1 MISIT
6 NAAKEPHITPLQD
19 SMWHRGIAGIDSCV
33 FNFFENFAAE
43 VSSNNSVKIRSGIG
57 MIQGRYFC
65 VEPSTYDEVTIANG
79 TQGEKR
85 KDLIVCRWTVD
96 EEQKVQSGDWV
107 VIQGTPTTGTPAA
120 PSHTAG
126 DLDAGDLIA
135 DMPFYEVTLDGINVT
150 GVAQKFTSLGG
161 IKKVMNIP
169 SNALKFLTGNG
180 NGDTPTNWGKAG
192 AGMAYIRTEG
202 MLTNQPMKYGW
213 LLNYTAGGSVVAQQ
227 FVGLDGNSP
236 VWYRSGN
243 SSGWYPGSNGWI
255 RSQDDNWGA
264 GGLCVLQLTSNT
276 GTWGTSG
283 GTVTPVKIAYQS
295 GGILKDNGDSTF
307 TTKKACKVKVS
318 GSMIIL
324 PADSNAWCTLRCE
337 LRKGGTQLAIASSA
351 NYVGNTD
358 IVPFSEDIV
367 NLSAGDTIRLH
378 AYATAANKL
387 RLGAP
392 TTVSLQIL

>member
-19 SMWHRGIAGIDSCV
+19 SMWHRGMAGIDSCV

-120 PSHTAG
+120 PSYTAG

-150 GVAQKFTSLGG
+150 GVAQKFDKLSG
-161 IKKVMNIP
+161 I
-169 SNALKFLTGNG
+169 
-180 NGDTPTNWGKAG
+180 GKLVSDET
-192 AGMAYIRTEG
+192 IQ
-202 MLTNQPMKYGW
+202 MLADKG
-213 LLNYTAGGSVVAQQ
+213 
-227 FVGLDGNSP
+227 
-236 VWYRSGN
+236 
-243 SSGWYPGSNGWI
+243 YPI
-255 RSQDDNWGA
+255 
-264 GGLCVLQLTSNT
+264 
-276 GTWGTSG
+276 SG
-283 GTVTPVKIAYQS
+283 G
-295 GGILKDNGDSTF
+295 G
-307 TTKKACKVKVS
+307 
-318 GSMIIL
+318 
-324 PADSNAWCTLRCE
+324 NA
-337 LRKGGTQLAIASSA
+337 
-351 NYVGNTD
+351 
-358 IVPFSEDIV
+358 
-367 NLSAGDTIRLH
+367 
-378 AYATAANKL
+378 
-387 RLGAP
+387 
-392 TTVSLQIL
+392 

>member
-19 SMWHRGIAGIDSCV
+19 SMWHRGMTGIDSCV

-120 PSHTAG
+120 PSHTTG

-150 GVAQKFTSLGG
+150 GVRRKFTGLSGIGKFPNPLPISRGGTGATTSAAALAALGG
-161 IKKVMNIP
+161 VQIKKVWTNTSPGSDFPEQTIELNITDASFILVVFKITKS
-169 SNALKFLTGNG
+169 SNLWKVAILTC
-180 NGDTPTNWGKAG
+180 
-192 AGMAYIRTEG
+192 
-202 MLTNQPMKYGW
+202 
-213 LLNYTAGGSVVAQQ
+213 
-227 FVGLDGNSP
+227 DGNSYIMDAP
-236 VWYRSGN
+236 YN
-243 SSGWYPGSNGWI
+243 IDYE
-255 RSQDDNWGA
+255 
-264 GGLCVLQLTSNT
+264 
-276 GTWGTSG
+276 SG
-283 GTVTPVKIAYQS
+283 GTVIGTAFRGAAWKSNGIQFGKGYSKDHSDKNPIERPSFVIPIKIFAVK
-295 GGILKDNGDSTF
+295 G
-307 TTKKACKVKVS
+307 TK
-318 GSMIIL
+318 
-324 PADSNAWCTLRCE
+324 
-337 LRKGGTQLAIASSA
+337 
-351 NYVGNTD
+351 
-358 IVPFSEDIV
+358 
-367 NLSAGDTIRLH
+367 
-378 AYATAANKL
+378 
-387 RLGAP
+387 
-392 TTVSLQIL
+392 

>member
-19 SMWHRGIAGIDSCV
+19 SMWHRGMAGIDSCV

-120 PSHTAG
+120 PSHTDG

-161 IKKVMNIP
+161 IGKFPNPLPISKGGTGKTTATEALKALGGASIKKVWT
-169 SNALKFLTGNG
+169 NASIGSAFGAQTLKISATADYILILTSRGETIIVPKNAG
-180 NGDTPTNWGKAG
+180 KISYYGCEAYANQRTFTYTNNSLAV
-192 AGMAYIRTEG
+192 
-202 MLTNQPMKYGW
+202 
-213 LLNYTAGGSVVAQQ
+213 TAGEV
-227 FVGLDGNSP
+227 L
-236 VWYRSGN
+236 RSS
-243 SSGWYPGSNGWI
+243 SSGW
-255 RSQDDNWGA
+255 QTDNT
-264 GGLCVLQLTSNT
+264 VLKP
-276 GTWGTSG
+276 WY
-283 GTVTPVKIAYQS
+283 IFE
-295 GGILKDNGDSTF
+295 I
-307 TTKKACKVKVS
+307 
-318 GSMIIL
+318 
-324 PADSNAWCTLRCE
+324 
-337 LRKGGTQLAIASSA
+337 KGVI
-351 NYVGNTD
+351 
-358 IVPFSEDIV
+358 
-367 NLSAGDTIRLH
+367 
-378 AYATAANKL
+378 
-387 RLGAP
+387 
-392 TTVSLQIL
+392 

>member
-19 SMWHRGIAGIDSCV
+19 SMWHRGMAGIDSCV

-120 PSHTAG
+120 PSYTAG

-135 DMPFYEVTLDGINVT
+135 DMPFYEVTLDGINVI

-192 AGMAYIRTEG
+192 AGMTYISTEG
-202 MLTNQPMKYGW
+202 ILTNQPMKYGW

-264 GGLCVLQLTSNT
+264 GGLCVLQLTNNT
-276 GTWGTSG
+276 GTWNTSG

>member
-19 SMWHRGIAGIDSCV
+19 SMWHRGMAGIDSCV

-85 KDLIVCRWTVD
+85 KDLIVCRWTVN

-120 PSHTAG
+120 PAYTAG
-126 DLDAGDLIA
+126 DLDAGELIA

-150 GVAQKFTSLGG
+150 GVEKKFTSLGG
-161 IKKVMNIP
+161 IKKTVNIP
-169 SNALKFLTGNG
+169 SDALKFLTGNG

-192 AGMAYIRTEG
+192 PGMAYISTEG

-213 LLNYTAGGSVVAQQ
+213 LMNYTAGGSVVAQQ

-236 VWYRSGN
+236 VYYRSGN
-243 SSGWYPGSNGWI
+243 AGGWYPGSKGWVRSLDEKNGVGVVSDI
-255 RSQDDNWGA
+255 
-264 GGLCVLQLTSNT
+264 TT
-276 GTWGTSG
+276 TSG
-283 GTVTPVKIAYQS
+283 NRTMRTIKYG
-295 GGILKDNGDSTF
+295 NGDMEQYMWASNISMTF
-307 TTKKACKVKVS
+307 AANGNRFVDYVTFNALEKFAEPEKIIIDASCISNAGIAFLYANAFENDNKKAACFFDCPTA
-318 GSMIIL
+318 GARTIEHLTIY
-324 PADSNAWCTLRCE
+324 A
-337 LRKGGTQLAIASSA
+337 KG
-351 NYVGNTD
+351 
-358 IVPFSEDIV
+358 
-367 NLSAGDTIRLH
+367 
-378 AYATAANKL
+378 KWK
-387 RLGAP
+387 
-392 TTVSLQIL
+392 

>member
-19 SMWHRGIAGIDSCV
+19 SMWHRGMAGIDSCV

-120 PSHTAG
+120 PSHTDG

-135 DMPFYEVTLDGINVT
+135 DMPFYEVTLDGINVI

-161 IKKVMNIP
+161 IGKFPNPLPISKGGTGKTTAADALAALGGVQIKKVWTNDSPNSKFESREIP
-169 SNALKFLTGNG
+169 HDI
-180 NGDTPTNWGKAG
+180 DTTDCDWVVMIVRLKAG
-192 AGMAYIRTEG
+192 ADAESIAENAVIFR
-202 MLTNQPMKYGW
+202 
-213 LLNYTAGGSVVAQQ
+213 A
-227 FVGLDGNSP
+227 
-236 VWYRSGN
+236 
-243 SSGWYPGSNGWI
+243 GSNGELSISGTISGRRGTAI
-255 RSQDDNWGA
+255 RTASFGANNPKRYTIGGGVYFNDLVNTNDNDV
-264 GGLCVLQLTSNT
+264 CI
-276 GTWGTSG
+276 
-283 GTVTPVKIAYQS
+283 PVAMYE
-295 GGILKDNGDSTF
+295 
-307 TTKKACKVKVS
+307 A
-318 GSMIIL
+318 
-324 PADSNAWCTLRCE
+324 
-337 LRKGGTQLAIASSA
+337 KGVI
-351 NYVGNTD
+351 
-358 IVPFSEDIV
+358 
-367 NLSAGDTIRLH
+367 
-378 AYATAANKL
+378 
-387 RLGAP
+387 
-392 TTVSLQIL
+392 

>member
-19 SMWHRGIAGIDSCV
+19 SMWHRGMAGIDSCV

-120 PSHTAG
+120 PSYTAG

-135 DMPFYEVTLDGINVT
+135 DMPFYEVSLDGINVT
-150 GVAQKFTSLGG
+150 GVTQKFTSLSG
-161 IKKVMNIP
+161 IKKAINIP
-169 SNALKFLTGNG
+169 SDALKFLTGNG

-192 AGMAYIRTEG
+192 PGMAYISTEG

-243 SSGWYPGSNGWI
+243 ASGWY
-255 RSQDDNWGA
+255 
-264 GGLCVLQLTSNT
+264 
-276 GTWGTSG
+276 
-283 GTVTPVKIAYQS
+283 
-295 GGILKDNGDSTF
+295 
-307 TTKKACKVKVS
+307 S
-318 GSMIIL
+318 GS
-324 PADSNAWCTLRCE
+324 
-337 LRKGGTQLAIASSA
+337 KGWVRSLDEKNGTQMETVWTNPNPTSA
-351 NYVGNTD
+351 FANQKLDVDLSGYSLVMILFKIDANGRVAPPS
-358 IVPFSEDIV
+358 IVPIGQPAVNAYGNSTRFFLVHTQDITFDSV
-367 NLSAGDTIRLH
+367 SPSASVMIPYKIYGI
-378 AYATAANKL
+378 K
-387 RLGAP
+387 G
-392 TTVSLQIL
+392 VG

>member
-19 SMWHRGIAGIDSCV
+19 SMWHRGMAGIDSCV

-120 PSHTAG
+120 PSYTAG

-150 GVAQKFTSLGG
+150 GVAQKFTGLSG
-161 IKKVMNIP
+161 IG
-169 SNALKFLTGNG
+169 KFPN
-180 NGDTPTNWGKAG
+180 P
-192 AGMAYIRTEG
+192 
-202 MLTNQPMKYGW
+202 
-213 LLNYTAGGSVVAQQ
+213 
-227 FVGLDGNSP
+227 
-236 VWYRSGN
+236 
-243 SSGWYPGSNGWI
+243 
-255 RSQDDNWGA
+255 
-264 GGLCVLQLTSNT
+264 
-276 GTWGTSG
+276 
-283 GTVTPVKIAYQS
+283 
-295 GGILKDNGDSTF
+295 
-307 TTKKACKVKVS
+307 
-318 GSMIIL
+318 L
-324 PADSNAWCTLRCE
+324 PIS
-337 LRKGGTQLAIASSA
+337 KGGTGATTPADALALFGVHDHVIEEGETSDGTNGYIKFA
-351 NYVGNTD
+351 NGLMFQWGSKGVQTGQGTSTMKVDFPTAFKDTKYRFLALGNYNFHEGITVAEN
-358 IVPFSEDIV
+358 IYTTESQ
-367 NLSAGDTIRLH
+367 NRTTTS
-378 AYATAANKL
+378 
-387 RLGAP
+387 
-392 TTVSLQIL
+392 TTVSIYKTGNPYWFAIDWFAIGKWK

>member
-19 SMWHRGIAGIDSCV
+19 SMWHRGMAGIDSCV

-120 PSHTAG
+120 PSYTDG

-135 DMPFYEVTLDGINVT
+135 DMPFYEVILDGINVT

-161 IKKVMNIP
+161 IG
-169 SNALKFLTGNG
+169 KFPN
-180 NGDTPTNWGKAG
+180 P
-192 AGMAYIRTEG
+192 
-202 MLTNQPMKYGW
+202 
-213 LLNYTAGGSVVAQQ
+213 
-227 FVGLDGNSP
+227 
-236 VWYRSGN
+236 
-243 SSGWYPGSNGWI
+243 
-255 RSQDDNWGA
+255 
-264 GGLCVLQLTSNT
+264 
-276 GTWGTSG
+276 
-283 GTVTPVKIAYQS
+283 
-295 GGILKDNGDSTF
+295 
-307 TTKKACKVKVS
+307 
-318 GSMIIL
+318 L
-324 PADSNAWCTLRCE
+324 PIS
-337 LRKGGTQLAIASSA
+337 KGGTGATTPADALALFGVYDHVIEEGETSDGTNGYIKFANGLMFQWGSKGVQTGQGASTMKVDFPA
-351 NYVGNTD
+351 AFKDTKYRFLALGNYN
-358 IVPFSEDIV
+358 FSEGITV
-367 NLSAGDTIRLH
+367 SENIYT
-378 AYATAANKL
+378 T
-387 RLGAP
+387 GAQNRTTTS
-392 TTVSLQIL
+392 TTVSIYKTGNPYWFAIDWFAIGKWK

>member
-19 SMWHRGIAGIDSCV
+19 SMWHRGMAGIDSCV

-120 PSHTAG
+120 PSYTAG

-150 GVAQKFTSLGG
+150 GVVQKFASLGG
-161 IKKVMNIP
+161 IKKAINIP
-169 SNALKFLTGNG
+169 SDALKFLTGNG

-192 AGMAYIRTEG
+192 PGMAYISTEG
-202 MLTNQPMKYGW
+202 MLANQPMKYGW
-213 LLNYTAGGSVVAQQ
+213 LMNYTAGGSLVAQQ
-227 FVGLDGNSP
+227 FIGLDGNSP
-236 VWYRSGN
+236 VYYRSGN
-243 SSGWYPGSNGWI
+243 SSGWYPGSKSWVRSLDEKNGVAVVSDI
-255 RSQDDNWGA
+255 K
-264 GGLCVLQLTSNT
+264 T
-276 GTWGTSG
+276 TSG
-283 GTVTPVKIAYQS
+283 NRTMRTIKYG
-295 GGILKDNGDSTF
+295 NGDMEQYMWASNISMTF
-307 TTKKACKVKVS
+307 AANGNRFVDYVTFNTLEKFAEPEKIIIDASCISNAGIAFLYANKFENDNKKAICYFDCPTA
-318 GSMIIL
+318 GARTIEHLTIY
-324 PADSNAWCTLRCE
+324 A
-337 LRKGGTQLAIASSA
+337 KG
-351 NYVGNTD
+351 
-358 IVPFSEDIV
+358 
-367 NLSAGDTIRLH
+367 
-378 AYATAANKL
+378 KWK
-387 RLGAP
+387 
-392 TTVSLQIL
+392 

>member
-19 SMWHRGIAGIDSCV
+19 AMWHRGMAGIDSCV

-107 VIQGTPTTGTPAA
+107 VIQGNPTTGTPAA
-120 PSHTAG
+120 PSYTAG

-161 IKKVMNIP
+161 IGKLVSDETIQMFKDAGYPI
-169 SNALKFLTGNG
+169 TG
-180 NGDTPTNWGKAG
+180 G
-192 AGMAYIRTEG
+192 AT
-202 MLTNQPMKYGW
+202 
-213 LLNYTAGGSVVAQQ
+213 
-227 FVGLDGNSP
+227 LDGIIRDLI
-236 VWYRSGN
+236 VGGMIKTYEQD
-243 SSGWYPGSNGWI
+243 GWRIKKYADGTAEAWKTNTTASANG
-255 RSQDDNWGA
+255 
-264 GGLCVLQLTSNT
+264 
-276 GTWGTSG
+276 
-283 GTVTPVKIAYQS
+283 
-295 GGILKDNGDSTF
+295 F
-307 TTKKACKVKVS
+307 
-318 GSMIIL
+318 
-324 PADSNAWCTLRCE
+324 LRC
-337 LRKGGTQLAIASSA
+337 S
-351 NYVGNTD
+351 N
-358 IVPFSEDIV
+358 PFR
-367 NLSAGDTIRLH
+367 NA
-378 AYATAANKL
+378 K
-387 RLGAP
+387 
-392 TTVSLQIL
+392 SLQILTTSIYFGSNVGIVRSTPQIQSLSDQEFIIYVRTEDGTAAPSNVYKFPIYAVAKL

>member
-19 SMWHRGIAGIDSCV
+19 SMWHRGMAGIDSCV

-120 PSHTAG
+120 PSYTDG

-161 IKKVMNIP
+161 IG
-169 SNALKFLTGNG
+169 KFPN
-180 NGDTPTNWGKAG
+180 P
-192 AGMAYIRTEG
+192 
-202 MLTNQPMKYGW
+202 
-213 LLNYTAGGSVVAQQ
+213 
-227 FVGLDGNSP
+227 
-236 VWYRSGN
+236 
-243 SSGWYPGSNGWI
+243 
-255 RSQDDNWGA
+255 
-264 GGLCVLQLTSNT
+264 
-276 GTWGTSG
+276 
-283 GTVTPVKIAYQS
+283 
-295 GGILKDNGDSTF
+295 
-307 TTKKACKVKVS
+307 
-318 GSMIIL
+318 L
-324 PADSNAWCTLRCE
+324 PIS
-337 LRKGGTQLAIASSA
+337 KGGTGATTPAAARAALGGVSIEKVWENPSPTSA
-351 NYVGNTD
+351 FSAQTIELDLSDAEFVDIDISFPNYERCRVQRFKVGEKCFATAGNDNPKYTNLNYMRLIEVKKTGIVFEDGYFNSEKDNNYVKPRS
-358 IVPFSEDIV
+358 IWKI
-367 NLSAGDTIRLH
+367 
-378 AYATAANKL
+378 KL
-387 RLGAP
+387 
-392 TTVSLQIL
+392 

>member
-19 SMWHRGIAGIDSCV
+19 SMWHRGMAGIDSCV

-107 VIQGTPTTGTPAA
+107 VIQGTPTTGTPAT
-120 PSHTAG
+120 PSHTDG

-161 IKKVMNIP
+161 IG
-169 SNALKFLTGNG
+169 KFPN
-180 NGDTPTNWGKAG
+180 P
-192 AGMAYIRTEG
+192 
-202 MLTNQPMKYGW
+202 
-213 LLNYTAGGSVVAQQ
+213 
-227 FVGLDGNSP
+227 
-236 VWYRSGN
+236 
-243 SSGWYPGSNGWI
+243 
-255 RSQDDNWGA
+255 
-264 GGLCVLQLTSNT
+264 
-276 GTWGTSG
+276 
-283 GTVTPVKIAYQS
+283 
-295 GGILKDNGDSTF
+295 
-307 TTKKACKVKVS
+307 
-318 GSMIIL
+318 L
-324 PADSNAWCTLRCE
+324 PIS
-337 LRKGGTQLAIASSA
+337 KGGTGATTSADALALFGVYDHVIEEGETSDGTNGYIKFANGLMFQWGSKGIQTGQGASTMKVDFPTA
-351 NYVGNTD
+351 FKDTKYRFLALGNYNFLEGITVSENIYTTGNQNRTTT
-358 IVPFSEDIV
+358 S
-367 NLSAGDTIRLH
+367 
-378 AYATAANKL
+378 
-387 RLGAP
+387 
-392 TTVSLQIL
+392 TTVSIYKTGNPYWFAIDWFAIGKWK

>member
-19 SMWHRGIAGIDSCV
+19 SMWHRGMAGIDSCV

-120 PSHTAG
+120 PSYTAG

-150 GVAQKFTSLGG
+150 GVEKKFTSLDG
-161 IKKVMNIP
+161 IG
-169 SNALKFLTGNG
+169 KFPN
-180 NGDTPTNWGKAG
+180 P
-192 AGMAYIRTEG
+192 
-202 MLTNQPMKYGW
+202 
-213 LLNYTAGGSVVAQQ
+213 
-227 FVGLDGNSP
+227 
-236 VWYRSGN
+236 
-243 SSGWYPGSNGWI
+243 
-255 RSQDDNWGA
+255 
-264 GGLCVLQLTSNT
+264 
-276 GTWGTSG
+276 
-283 GTVTPVKIAYQS
+283 
-295 GGILKDNGDSTF
+295 
-307 TTKKACKVKVS
+307 
-318 GSMIIL
+318 L
-324 PADSNAWCTLRCE
+324 PIS
-337 LRKGGTQLAIASSA
+337 KGGTGATTSAAALAALGGVQIKEVWTNTSPGSDFPEQTIELNVTDASFILVVFKITKSSNLWKVAILTCDGNPYIIDAPYNTDYASSGT
-351 NYVGNTD
+351 VIG
-358 IVPFSEDIV
+358 
-367 NLSAGDTIRLH
+367 
-378 AYATAANKL
+378 TAF
-387 RLGAP
+387 RGAVWKNNGIQFGKGYSKDHLDKNP
-392 TTVSLQIL
+392 VERPSFVIPIKIFAVKGAI